1 MPQSILQSLAQSA
14 NEAPHIFRQKP
25 LPRLNLKSPPK
36 IIHTTSTK
44 QEYNK
49 ADRPAA
55 KRISK
60 REPMPD
66 MGHEKGADNR

>member
-1 MPQSILQSLAQSA
+1 MCLSIPESLAKSE
-14 NEAPHIFRQKP
+14 NKAPHIFRQKRTP
-25 LPRLNLKSPPK
+25 HLNLKGPPK
-36 IIHTTSTK
+36 IIHTTGMK

>member
-1 MPQSILQSLAQSA
+1 MRLSIPQSLAKPGI
-14 NEAPHIFRQKP
+14 EAPHIFRQKP
-25 LPRLNLKSPPK
+25 MPRLNLKSPPK